1 MDEKEIEYLQGLLK
15 IPSVGARGVNAI
27 YEEVKKQGKT
37 YNTKTK
43 TGFTL
48 AKIKEWYE
56 SREKVQT
63 HKRGTGYH
71 SFTPERPK
79 QQFQIDLIMMP
90 KAWRNNKNMYA
101 LVCVD
106 VFTKKA
112 DMEPMKDKES
122 TTCNKAMEKIFDRL
136 GIPETIYSDE
146 GSEFTN
152 NSFIKLL
159 DKHKIEIIYA
169 TNHAPF
175 VESFNRTM
183 KRMMDRYMEANDIP
197 SWTTIYRDLLNAY
210 NNTKHS
216 STGFA
221 PNDIQ
226 KEDIDTVRKN
236 IKKKGKVKKYEEIK
250 EGDSVRLQ
258 LKEKTFR
265 KESDP
270 RYGTELHQVELD
282 KNDGVYIVDGVPHS
296 RKDLQLVRGG
306 VVIPSKKPTAALIK
320 ADKIG
325 KAAYN
330 PVVKDLMGSRPTLEQ
345 VETIINE
352 PRKVRG
358 NRTERDYAAMMLKT
372 FRTLAPGPTSA
383 RERTKK

>member
-1 MDEKEIEYLQGLLK
+1 MDEKEIEYLQSLLK

-37 YNTKTK
+37 YNNKTK

-216 STGFA
+216 TTGFA

-236 IKKKGKVKKYEEIK
+236 IKKKGRVKKYEEIK

-330 PVVKDLMGSRPTLEQ
+330 PVVKDLMNSRPTLEQ
-345 VETIINE
+345 TEKMITE
-352 PRKVRG
+352 PRKSRG
-358 NRTERDYAAMMLKT
+358 KQIDFVKLSGKV
-372 FRTLAPGPTSA
+372 FREPK
-383 RERTKK
+383 TKK

>member
-1 MDEKEIEYLQGLLK
+1 MDEKDIEYLQSLLK

-27 YEEVKKQGKT
+27 YEEVKKQGKA
-37 YNTKTK
+37 YDNKTK
-43 TGFTL
+43 SGFTL
-48 AKIKEWYE
+48 AKIKQWYE

-71 SFTPERPK
+71 SYTPEQPK
-79 QQFQIDLIMMP
+79 QQFQIDLIMLP

-106 VFTKKA
+106 IFTKKA
-112 DMEPMKDKES
+112 DMEPMKDKEA

-136 GIPETIYSDE
+136 GIPKTIYSDE

-152 NSFIKLL
+152 NSFIQLL

-183 KRMMDRYMEANDIP
+183 KRMMDRYMEANDIS

-216 STGFA
+216 ATGFA
-221 PNDIQ
+221 PNDIN

-236 IKKKGKVKKYEEIK
+236 IKKRSRVKKYEEIK

-270 RYGTELHQVELD
+270 RYSTELHQVERNN
-282 KNDGVYIVDGVPHS
+282 NDGVYIVDGTPHS
-296 RKDLQLVRGG
+296 RKDLQLVRGT
-306 VVIPSKKPTAALIK
+306 VIPSKKPTAAQIK
-320 ADKIG
+320 ADKVG

-330 PVVKDLMGSRPTLEQ
+330 PVLKDLMGSRPTLEQ
-345 VETIINE
+345 VEQMINE
-352 PRKVRG
+352 PSMKKRG
-358 NRTERDYAAMMLKT
+358 KQIDVLAMLNKKYRTPA
-372 FRTLAPGPTSA
+372 
-383 RERTKK
+383 TKK

>member
-1 MDEKEIEYLQGLLK
+1 MDEKEIEYLQSLLK

-27 YEEVKKQGKT
+27 YEEVKKQGRA
-37 YNTKTK
+37 YNNKLK

-90 KAWRNNKNMYA
+90 RAWRNNKNMYA

-106 VFTKKA
+106 IFTKKA
-112 DMEPMKDKES
+112 DMEPMKDKEA

-136 GIPETIYSDE
+136 GIPKTIYSDE

-152 NSFIKLL
+152 KSFIQLL
-159 DKHKIEIIYA
+159 NKHKIEIIYA

-183 KRMMDRYMEANDIP
+183 KRMMDKYMEANDIA

-210 NNTKHS
+210 NDTKHS
-216 STGFA
+216 ATGFA
-221 PNDIQ
+221 PNDIK

-236 IKKKGKVKKYEEIK
+236 IKKKGRTKKYEEIK
-250 EGDSVRLQ
+250 AGDSVRLQ

-270 RYGTELHQVELD
+270 TFGTELHQVEL
-282 KNDGVYIVDGVPHS
+282 NNHDGVYIVDGVPHS

-306 VVIPSKKPTAALIK
+306 VVIPSKKPSAALIK

-330 PVVKDLMGSRPTLEQ
+330 PVLKDLMGSRPTLEQ
-345 VETIINE
+345 VETMINE
-352 PRKVRG
+352 PMKQRG
-358 NRTERDYAAMMLKT
+358 KKIDVLAMLNKK
-372 FRTLAPGPTSA
+372 FRTPQ
-383 RERTKK
+383 TKK

>member
-1 MDEKEIEYLQGLLK
+1 
-15 IPSVGARGVNAI
+15 
-27 YEEVKKQGKT
+27 
-37 YNTKTK
+37 
-43 TGFTL
+43 
-48 AKIKEWYE
+48 
-56 SREKVQT
+56 
-63 HKRGTGYH
+63 
-71 SFTPERPK
+71 
-79 QQFQIDLIMMP
+79 
-90 KAWRNNKNMYA
+90 
-101 LVCVD
+101 
-106 VFTKKA
+106 
-112 DMEPMKDKES
+112 MEPMKDKEA

-136 GIPETIYSDE
+136 GIPKTIYSDE

-152 NSFIKLL
+152 NSFIQLL

-216 STGFA
+216 ATGFA
-221 PNDIQ
+221 PNDIK

-236 IKKKGKVKKYEEIK
+236 IKKRSRVKKYEEIN

-270 RYGTELHQVELD
+270 RYGTELHQVEL
-282 KNDGVYIVDGVPHS
+282 NNNNGVYIVDGVPHS

-306 VVIPSKKPTAALIK
+306 VVIPSKKSTAAQIK

-330 PVVKDLMGSRPTLEQ
+330 PVVKDLMDSRPTLEK
-345 VETIINE
+345 VEEMINE
-352 PRKVRG
+352 PRKPRG
-358 NRTERDYAAMMLKT
+358 KQIDFVKLSGTV
-372 FRTLAPGPTSA
+372 FRKPQ
-383 RERTKK
+383 TKK

>member
-1 MDEKEIEYLQGLLK
+1 MDEKEIEYLQSLLK

-27 YEEVKKQGKT
+27 YEEVKKQGKA
-37 YNTKTK
+37 YDNKTK

-71 SFTPERPK
+71 SYTPEQPK

-106 VFTKKA
+106 IFTKKA
-112 DMEPMKDKES
+112 DMEPMKDKEAV
-122 TTCNKAMEKIFDRL
+122 TCNKAMEKIFDRL
-136 GIPETIYSDE
+136 GIPKTIYSDE

-152 NSFIKLL
+152 NSFIQLL

-183 KRMMDRYMEANDIP
+183 KRMMDRYMEANDIS

-221 PNDIQ
+221 PNDIK
-226 KEDIDTVRKN
+226 KEDIDTVKKN
-236 IKKKGKVKKYEEIK
+236 IKKRGKVKKYEDIN

-270 RYGTELHQVELD
+270 TYGTELHQVELNN
-282 KNDGVYIVDGVPHS
+282 NDGVYIVDGEPHS
-296 RKDLQLVRGG
+296 RKDLQ
-306 VVIPSKKPTAALIK
+306 
-320 ADKIG
+320 
-325 KAAYN
+325 
-330 PVVKDLMGSRPTLEQ
+330 
-345 VETIINE
+345 
-352 PRKVRG
+352 
-358 NRTERDYAAMMLKT
+358 
-372 FRTLAPGPTSA
+372 
-383 RERTKK
+383 

>member
-1 MDEKEIEYLQGLLK
+1 MDEKDIEYLQSLLK
-15 IPSVGARGVNAI
+15 IPSVGARGVNAV
-27 YEEVKKQGKT
+27 YEEVKKQGKA
-37 YNTKTK
+37 YDNKTK

-48 AKIKEWYE
+48 AKIKQWYE

-71 SFTPERPK
+71 SYTPEQPK

-106 VFTKKA
+106 IFTKKA
-112 DMEPMKDKES
+112 DMEPMKDKEA

-136 GIPETIYSDE
+136 GIPKTIYSDE

-152 NSFIKLL
+152 NSFIQLL

-183 KRMMDRYMEANDIP
+183 KRMMDRYMEANDIS

-216 STGFA
+216 ATGFA
-221 PNDIQ
+221 PNDIK

-236 IKKKGKVKKYEEIK
+236 IKKRSRVKKYEEIK
-250 EGDSVRLQ
+250 EGDTVRLQ

-270 RYGTELHQVELD
+270 RYGTELHQVELNN
-282 KNDGVYIVDGVPHS
+282 NDGVYIVDGVPHS

-306 VVIPSKKPTAALIK
+306 VVIPSKKPTAKQIK
-320 ADKIG
+320 EDKIG

-330 PVVKDLMGSRPTLEQ
+330 PVVKDLLGSRPTLER
-345 VETIINE
+345 VETMIDE
-352 PRKVRG
+352 PMKRRG
-358 NRTERDYAAMMLKT
+358 KQIDFVKLSATV
-372 FRTLAPGPTSA
+372 FRNP
-383 RERTKK
+383 RTKK

>member
-1 MDEKEIEYLQGLLK
+1 MDEKEIEYLQSLLK

-37 YNTKTK
+37 YNNKTK

-152 NSFIKLL
+152 NSFIQLL

-216 STGFA
+216 TTGFA

-236 IKKKGKVKKYEEIK
+236 IKKKGRVKKYEEIK

-330 PVVKDLMGSRPTLEQ
+330 PVLKDLMGSRPTLEQ

-352 PRKVRG
+352 PKKVRG

-372 FRTLAPGPTSA
+372 YRTPA
-383 RERTKK
+383 TKK

>member
-1 MDEKEIEYLQGLLK
+1 MDEKDIEYLQSLLK

-27 YEEVKKQGKT
+27 YEEVKKQGKA
-37 YNTKTK
+37 YDNKTK
-43 TGFTL
+43 SGFTL
-48 AKIKEWYE
+48 AKIKQWYE

-71 SFTPERPK
+71 SYTPEHPR
-79 QQFQIDLIMMP
+79 QQFQIDLIMLP

-106 VFTKKA
+106 IFTKKA
-112 DMEPMKDKES
+112 DMEPMKDKEA

-136 GIPETIYSDE
+136 GIPKTIYSDE

-152 NSFIKLL
+152 NSFIQLL

-183 KRMMDRYMEANDIP
+183 KRMMDRYMEANDIS

-216 STGFA
+216 ATGFA
-221 PNDIQ
+221 PNDIN

-236 IKKKGKVKKYEEIK
+236 IKKRSRVKKYEEIK

-270 RYGTELHQVELD
+270 RYSTELHQVERNN
-282 KNDGVYIVDGVPHS
+282 NDGVYIVDGTPHS
-296 RKDLQLVRGG
+296 RKDLQLVRGT
-306 VVIPSKKPTAALIK
+306 VIPSKKPTAAQIK
-320 ADKIG
+320 ADKVG

-330 PVVKDLMGSRPTLEQ
+330 PVLKDLMGSRPTLEQ
-345 VETIINE
+345 VEQMINE
-352 PRKVRG
+352 PSMKKRG
-358 NRTERDYAAMMLKT
+358 KQIDVLAMLNKKYRTPAKS
-372 FRTLAPGPTSA
+372 PT
-383 RERTKK
+383 